1 MQNQC
6 IFGAEFLK
14 ANGMV
19 VNIAQELLSWDS
31 GETRLLIEAAA
42 PTINKLSVLLEKYAD
57 VFVNGPDDPLGRT
70 NDAEH
75 SIDTGDSRPVK
86 QRPYRISVHLNK
98 VVNNQVDEMLARGL
112 IRPSDV
118 QPVVLSNCNGPRL
131 NAVTRKDAFPMPRI
145 DEILDKLGGARF
157 FSTLDLASGYWQVP
171 LREEDIP
178 KTAFTVG
185 SNHYEFTVM
194 LFGLTNA
201 PATFQRMMTKL
212 LHGMSGCLVFID
224 DIIIFADTWEEHQKI
239 LEEVLHRIKAAG
251 LKLKG
256 TKCQFG
262 RESVQFL
269 GHIVSARGIH
279 PNPEKVQAVQDFPHR
294 LRCRMSEHLWE
305 WPPTTAG
312 MSVIL
317 RISPL
322 LALPNFMIPFTVYT
336 DASDSGLGTVLSQ
349 RVGSSEYVV
358 CYASRSLTSAEN
370 YSTTE
375 KECLAIVWAIHY
387 WRPYL
392 LGKAFQLV
400 TDHQSL
406 TWLQGLKEPKGRLAR
421 WILTLQE
428 YDFAIVHRPGRENS
442 NADALS
448 RSPLPTTVV
457 NHPHLP
463 DEEIVI
469 WVRPTLIE
477 TEWSR
482 EEICQAQHDGQVWKQ
497 LEIIDGVLHRRV
509 STSGWKDGLVLVV
522 PRKMRADLLRLS
534 HNDPSSGHMG
544 VNRCVERLQPWYYWP
559 GMTSEVH
566 LWVAE
571 CDVCNQRKSSSA
583 SHRSPMENI
592 RVSQPM
598 ELWALM
604 DILGPLPTT
613 AREHQ
618 YVLVMSDHFTKWVEA
633 VPMADQKAET
643 VARAFIDN
651 VVSRHGVPVKLLTDQ
666 GRNFES
672 AGAHERSIQAVGR
685 SQVADITISPT
696 D

>member
-1 MQNQC
+1 
-6 IFGAEFLK
+6 
-14 ANGMV
+14 
-19 VNIAQELLSWDS
+19 
-31 GETRLLIEAAA
+31 
-42 PTINKLSVLLEKYAD
+42 
-57 VFVNGPDDPLGRT
+57 
-70 NDAEH
+70 
-75 SIDTGDSRPVK
+75 
-86 QRPYRISVHLNK
+86 
-98 VVNNQVDEMLARGL
+98 
-112 IRPSDV
+112 
-118 QPVVLSNCNGPRL
+118 
-131 NAVTRKDAFPMPRI
+131 
-145 DEILDKLGGARF
+145 
-157 FSTLDLASGYWQVP
+157 
-171 LREEDIP
+171 
-178 KTAFTVG
+178 
-185 SNHYEFTVM
+185 
-194 LFGLTNA
+194 
-201 PATFQRMMTKL
+201 
-212 LHGMSGCLVFID
+212 
-224 DIIIFADTWEEHQKI
+224 
-239 LEEVLHRIKAAG
+239 
-251 LKLKG
+251 
-256 TKCQFG
+256 
-262 RESVQFL
+262 
-269 GHIVSARGIH
+269 
-279 PNPEKVQAVQDFPHR
+279 
-294 LRCRMSEHLWE
+294 
-305 WPPTTAG
+305 
-312 MSVIL
+312 
-317 RISPL
+317 
-322 LALPNFMIPFTVYT
+322 MIPFTVYT
-336 DASDSGLGTVLSQ
+336 DASDSGLGAVLSQ

-358 CYASRSLTSAEN
+358 CYASRSLTSAEKN

-392 LGKAFQLV
+392 LGKAFQVV

-469 WVRPTLIE
+469 GVRPTLIE
-477 TEWSR
+477 TEWSL
-482 EEICQAQHDGQVWKQ
+482 EEICQAQHDDPVVSTVLQVKLNRPAEQEAPSDWTDDSELRRYRQVWKK

-509 STSGWKDGLVLVV
+509 STSGRKDGLVLVV

-544 VNRCVERLQPWYYWP
+544 INRCVERLQPWYYWP
-559 GMTSEVH
+559 GMTSELH

-571 CDVCNQRKSSSA
+571 CDVCNQRKPSSA

-598 ELWALM
+598 ELWAM
-604 DILGPLPTT
+604 DILGPLPIT

-618 YVLVMSDHFTKWVEA
+618 YVLVTSDHFTKWIEA

-672 AGAHERSIQAVGR
+672 ELMKEVFKLFGVHKLRTSPYHPLTDSQVERFNRTLKAIISSYVNDHHNDWDLHLPLALFAYRTSVHSSTRIYPFKAVYGRDATTPLVLLGSTEEPKTRLIADYCAELEFTLKEIHATVAEKIKKAQTQQKQNYDYIVWLHSTVIPKGR
-685 SQVADITISPT
+685 SRKFHKLWIGPYVILRCQRRLNYLIRPKSGKGRSSCVHRNRLKLVQNQTDDINEQDMPSPLST
-696 D
+696 KSENTQERRVTEPPIVHKEVEATNMVPLRRSTRQRRPLDRYQDFNLDELEIEGRVM